1 MGAES
6 DQCLKCRHPER
17 SKDSVQKLTE
27 CQVLDGDSAE
37 EKQLNV
43 AFLRGLSEIQSI
55 SVAYSNLNKEIL
67 RSLMFPQDDRGCVV
81 ISVGHAPAR
90 ILQILNQKSC
100 DNYPNYQ

>member
-1 MGAES
+1 MGS
-6 DQCLKCRHPER
+6 NDNLSCHSER

-55 SVAYSNLNKEIL
+55 SVAYSDLNREIL
-67 RSLMFPQDDRGCVV
+67 QSHPFLQNDDLTCRPESTTRHSERSEE
-81 ISVGHAPAR
+81 S
-90 ILQILNQKSC
+90 KK
-100 DNYPNYQ
+100 

>member
-1 MGAES
+1 MGS
-6 DQCLKCRHPER
+6 NDNLSCHSER

-67 RSLMFPQDDRGCVV
+67 RSLMFPQDDRGCVCHF
-81 ISVGHAPAR
+81 SRPCASMDSA
-90 ILQILNQKSC
+90 NS
-100 DNYPNYQ
+100 

>member
-1 MGAES
+1 MGS
-6 DQCLKCRHPER
+6 NDNLSCHSER

-55 SVAYSNLNKEIL
+55 SVAYSDLNKEIL
-67 RSLMFPQDDRGCVV
+67 RSLRCLKTCTFWRACIRRRPSG
-81 ISVGHAPAR
+81 
-90 ILQILNQKSC
+90 
-100 DNYPNYQ
+100 